1 MMQEIVLIPHERVGV
16 LIGKNGKVKERLE
29 KRASVKI
36 KIDDQEVI
44 INGNDPEVLIKVM
57 EVVKAIGR
65 GFSPEH
71 AFILLGED
79 LELSVITLQ
88 GENHNTVKRLMA
100 RVIGKKGA
108 TKNIIE
114 QETNCLISVYGKTVA
129 IIGKHPELSRAEFA
143 VEEILRGKSHGHVYA
158 KLKKR

>member
-1 MMQEIVLIPHERVGV
+1 MQEIVLVPHERVGV
-16 LIGKNGKVKERLE
+16 LIGKNGKTKERLE
-29 KRASVKI
+29 RQAHVKI

-44 INGNDPEVLIKVM
+44 ISSDDPEILMKTT

-71 AFILLGED
+71 AFLLLQD
-79 LELSVITLQ
+79 DFELAIITLQ

-108 TKNIIE
+108 TRKIIE
-114 QETNCLISVYGKTVA
+114 DETNCLISIFGKTVA
-129 IIGKHPELSRAEFA
+129 LIGKQPELSKAECA
-143 VEEILRGKSHGHVYA
+143 VEEILRGRSHGYVYA
-158 KLKKR
+158 KLKKK